1 MILAPPGGR
10 EELDYVRHIV
20 KQTIKNDFLNFFSVK
35 SRPRFA
41 QSYPGP
47 LYYSESVYRER

>member
-20 KQTIKNDFLNFFSVK
+20 EQTIDIRNNLLILVVGYIN
-35 SRPRFA
+35 A
-41 QSYPGP
+41 C
-47 LYYSESVYRER
+47 

>member
-20 KQTIKNDFLNFFSVK
+20 KQTIDIRNNLLTLVFGWIN
-35 SRPRFA
+35 A
-41 QSYPGP
+41 Y
-47 LYYSESVYRER
+47 ER